1 MIKDRTGLQSAKS
14 RLGNSRTDKVYSTR
28 DREIE
33 REEEGG
39 KREGEGEERER
50 RQKEERRNNL

>member
-1 MIKDRTGLQSAKS
+1 MIKDSTGLQSAKS

-28 DREIE
+28 DRESE

-39 KREGEGEERER
+39 KGEGEEER
-50 RQKEERRNNL
+50 RQNEERKK